1 MNINETKRY
10 QVVVT
15 YDHSGIRSYI
25 GRPYDKLSK
34 ARAQATRMSNVQGI
48 SDIAIATFE
57 LTDITP
63 HRDPNA
69 QN

>member
-1 MNINETKRY
+1 MNINENKRY
-10 QVVVT
+10 QVIVT
-15 YDHSGIRSYI
+15 YSGSGTRIYV
-25 GRPYDKLSK
+25 GRPYNRISSAK
-34 ARAQATRMSNVQGI
+34 AEATRISKHQGI
-48 SDIAIATFE
+48 LDVAIATFE